1 MPIYCVLV
9 HTAHLTQQ
17 STFSE
22 LEEMNSLQFIYLFIA
37 HLNCKCANVSI
48 ECSAVRRAIL

>member
-1 MPIYCVLV
+1 MPIYCGLV

-48 ECSAVRRAIL
+48 ECSAVWRAIL